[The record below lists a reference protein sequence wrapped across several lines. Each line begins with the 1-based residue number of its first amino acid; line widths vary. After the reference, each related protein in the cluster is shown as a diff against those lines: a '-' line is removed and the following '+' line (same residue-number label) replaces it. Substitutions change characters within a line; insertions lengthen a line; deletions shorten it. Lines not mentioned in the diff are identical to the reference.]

1 MSESINLSKK
11 PSKNVCIQY
20 KKINMQV
27 KPYTNLIQLDQKPL
41 DIVNINVTGFYK
53 TLHLGSKYYV
63 IFLYSSNKWSKAIFF
78 KKKSRILLFLKR
90 YCLKNEKVTK
100 EFDNSRQIM
109 IENMTL
115 KILLGLKT
123 KKYYME
129 VYYFW

>member
-1 MSESINLSKK
+1 MSEGINLSKK

-63 IFLYSSNKWSKAIFF
+63 IFLYSSNK
-78 KKKSRILLFLKR
+78 
-90 YCLKNEKVTK
+90 
-100 EFDNSRQIM
+100 
-109 IENMTL
+109 
-115 KILLGLKT
+115 
-123 KKYYME
+123 
-129 VYYFW
+129 